1 MVHGNC
7 IRASVE
13 HAAERA
19 AIGRG
24 LARASGL
31 WGGYQAW
38 RELEPEKR
46 LQLVDRALRPAN
58 DRIDEFPLAL

>member
-1 MVHGNC
+1 MLYGNC

-13 HAAERA
+13 HAAENA

-24 LARASGL
+24 LARASGM

-38 RELEPEKR
+38 RELEPDKR
-46 LQLVDRALRPAN
+46 LRLVERALKPAN
-58 DRIDEFPLAL
+58 DRIDQYPLAL